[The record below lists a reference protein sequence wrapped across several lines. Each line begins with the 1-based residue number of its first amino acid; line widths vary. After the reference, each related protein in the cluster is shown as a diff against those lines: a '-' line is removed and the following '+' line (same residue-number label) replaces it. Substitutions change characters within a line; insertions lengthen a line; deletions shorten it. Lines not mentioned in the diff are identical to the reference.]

1 MLEIVSDNTGEP
13 LLLSRKFPLPMPPRA
28 PDPAAAREFAF
39 EVVARLRR
47 AGYEAVWAGGCV
59 RDELLGRTPSDY
71 DIATSARPAAVR
83 EIFGHRR
90 TLAVGA
96 AFGVITVLGP
106 KPAGQVEVATFR
118 ADAPYTDGRH
128 PAGVTFCGARE
139 DALRRDFTINGLF
152 FDPLEDE
159 VIDYV
164 GGQLDL
170 ADGIVRAI
178 GVPSMRFGEDH
189 LRMLRAVRFS
199 AGFGFPLE
207 RETRRAIESM
217 AHLVESVSP
226 ERIAAELRAMCSRP
240 GRSEAISLLVDTGLV
255 EPVFHEFSDKP
266 SAFWSSAATIL
277 DAIDEPDLPL
287 ALAILCRDDA
297 AAMSRLG
304 KRLRL
309 ANHERKLAA
318 WLVSAVTAIVS
329 ATAVD
334 GPASLPWSELQPW
347 LADAHRFRLAD
358 LLRALAAN
366 GITATET
373 AAWVSQQVER
383 PATDLDPPP
392 LLGGDA
398 LIALG
403 VPAGPAV
410 GQALRRLRNLQLD
423 GRLASQA
430 EAVEQVK
437 AWLLGR

>member
-1 MLEIVSDNTGEP
+1 
-13 LLLSRKFPLPMPPRA
+13 MPPRA

-96 AFGVITVLGP
+96 AFGVITVLGQ

-240 GRSEAISLLVDTGLV
+240 GRSEAISLRVDTGLV

-304 KRLRL
+304 HRLRL
-309 ANHERKLAA
+309 ANHERKLGA

>member
-1 MLEIVSDNTGEP
+1 LLEIVSDNTGEP
-13 LLLSRKFPLPMPPRA
+13 LLLSRKFPLPMLPRA

>member
-59 RDELLGRTPSDY
+59 RDDLLGRTPSDY

>member
-1 MLEIVSDNTGEP
+1 
-13 LLLSRKFPLPMPPRA
+13 MPPRA
-28 PDPAAAREFAF
+28 IDPAAAREFAF
-39 EVVARLRR
+39 EVVGRLRR
-47 AGYEAVWAGGCV
+47 AGHEAVWAGGCV

-71 DIATSARPAAVR
+71 DIATSARPDAVR

-118 ADAPYTDGRH
+118 VDAPYTDGRH
-128 PAGVTFCGARE
+128 PAGVTFCSARE

-152 FDPLEDE
+152 FDPLGDE

-164 GGQLDL
+164 GGQRDL
-170 ADGIVRAI
+170 ADGIIRAI

-217 AHLVESVSP
+217 SHLVESVSP
-226 ERIAAELRAMCSRP
+226 ERIAAELRTMCSRP

-255 EPVFHEFSDKP
+255 EPVFHEFAGKP
-266 SAFWSSAATIL
+266 ASFWSSAGIIL
-277 DAIDEPDLPL
+277 DALDEPDLPL
-287 ALAILCRDDA
+287 ALAILCRDDDA
-297 AAMSRLG
+297 VMSRLCR
-304 KRLRL
+304 RLRL

-329 ATAVD
+329 TTAVD
-334 GPASLPWSELQPW
+334 GPANRPWSELQPL

-366 GITATET
+366 GITTTET

-383 PATDLDPPP
+383 PTAELDPPP

-398 LIALG
+398 LLALG
-403 VPAGPAV
+403 VTAGPAV
-410 GQALRRLRNLQLD
+410 GQTLRRLRNLQLD
-423 GRLASQA
+423 GRLMSQA

-437 AWLLGR
+437 AWLSES

>member
-1 MLEIVSDNTGEP
+1 MSP
-13 LLLSRKFPLPMPPRA
+13 SA
-28 PDPAAAREFAF
+28 SDPAAAREFAF

-47 AGYEAVWAGGCV
+47 AGHEAVWAGGCV
-59 RDELLGRTPSDY
+59 RDELLGRTPVDY
-71 DIATSARPAAVR
+71 DIATSARPDAVR

-106 KPAGQVEVATFR
+106 RPAGQVEVATFR
-118 ADAPYTDGRH
+118 VDAPYTDGRH
-128 PAGVTFCGARE
+128 PAGVTFCSARE

-152 FDPLEDE
+152 FDPIENE

-164 GGQLDL
+164 GGQKDL
-170 ADGIVRAI
+170 AEGIVRAI

-255 EPVFHEFSDKP
+255 QPVFHEFSDKQP
-266 SAFWSSAATIL
+266 VFWSSAAAIL
-277 DAIDEPDLPL
+277 DALDEPDLPL
-287 ALAILCRDDA
+287 ALAILCREDA
-297 AAMSRLG
+297 AKIGRLG
-304 KRLRL
+304 HRLRL

-318 WLVSAVTAIVS
+318 WLVSAVTAIGS
-329 ATAVD
+329 ITAVD
-334 GPASLPWSELQPW
+334 KQPWSEIQPW

-366 GITATET
+366 DVIAAETAT
-373 AAWVSQQVER
+373 WVSQQVER
-383 PATDLDPPP
+383 PAADLDPPP
-392 LLGGDA
+392 LLGGNV
-398 LIALG
+398 LLALG
-403 VPAGPAV
+403 VAAGPAV
-410 GQALRRLRNLQLD
+410 GQTLRRLRNLQLD
-423 GRLASQA
+423 GRLASQS

-437 AWLLGR
+437 AWLMER